1 MSTPRNIVRR
11 LRACRLPPGS
21 VAFVHLGQLGF
32 LIRLGRTVIG
42 CDLFLSP
49 MKGRLVPPQLAPEDV
64 VDVDL
69 FIGTHDHADHIDR
82 PLWRALA
89 QLGTKACFVV
99 PDAVRTSVV
108 KGTALPAA
116 QVIGIDDGD
125 RQTVMGVCVK
135 AVAAAHERIE
145 RDRKGRC
152 LALGFV
158 LEAGGARV
166 FHSGDCC
173 PYEGLQTRIAET
185 GPVSVA
191 FLPING
197 RDAWRLTHDF
207 IGCMDAHEAVELA
220 GELGVP
226 VLVPGHHDMFKPNL
240 GDLRECVAY
249 AKAKYP
255 RLKVVSPKTGRM
267 QMAG

>member
-1 MSTPRNIVRR
+1 MSTPRDIVRR
-11 LRACRLPPGS
+11 LRACKLPPES

-49 MKGRLVPPQLAPEDV
+49 MKGRLVPPQLAPEEV
-64 VDVDL
+64 ADVDL

-89 QLGTKACFVV
+89 QLGTKARFIV
-99 PDAVRTSVV
+99 PDAVRSSVV
-108 KGTALPAA
+108 KGTALPAS
-116 QVIGIDDGD
+116 QVIGMDDGD
-125 RQTVMGVCVK
+125 MHAVAGVRVN
-135 AVAAAHERIE
+135 ALAAAHERIE

-173 PYEGLQTRIAET
+173 PYDGLIERVKGCDA
-185 GPVSVA
+185 A
-191 FLPING
+191 LMPING
-197 RDAWRLTHDF
+197 RDYFRTNVQNI
-207 IGCMDAHEAVELA
+207 IGCFDSVEAIMIAKEA
-220 GELGVP
+220 GIGV
-226 VLVPGHHDMFKPNL
+226 LLPGHF
-240 GDLRECVAY
+240 DLYDCNMVNPAY
-249 AKAKYP
+249 FVDCIRRIAPGQKYHIFQP
-255 RLKVVSPKTGRM
+255 GERYILQK
-267 QMAG
+267 